1 MTLTILFY
9 RMKKNKAKR
18 MARFRFTCA
27 SVLTAKRQKLALLLK
42 SQNFKRT
49 SYGGEFNETKG
60 KKITRKRLYKR
71 PSIKV

>member
-27 SVLTAKRQKLALLLK
+27 SVLTAKRQKLASLLK
-42 SQNFKRT
+42 SQNFKR

-60 KKITRKRLYKR
+60 KKITRKRLCKR